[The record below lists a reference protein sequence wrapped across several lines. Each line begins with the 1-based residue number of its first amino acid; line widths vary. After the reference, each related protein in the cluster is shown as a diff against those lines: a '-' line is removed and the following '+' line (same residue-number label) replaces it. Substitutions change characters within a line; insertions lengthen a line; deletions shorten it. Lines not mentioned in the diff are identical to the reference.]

1 MKHVNISAV
10 EKPISSLILGSDY
23 FTPQNQEKVN
33 EMIEAFVEVG
43 GNTIDTAYIYAGGE
57 SEKAIG
63 HWIDQSSNRDKLNI
77 WTKGGHPNQNGHTIN
92 HGELY
97 DQLQTSL
104 ERLKTD
110 HVELYALHRD
120 DLTVRV
126 EDILEWLNEHVQA
139 GRIHA
144 FGASNWS
151 TERLD
156 EANQYAAKNGM
167 QGFSF
172 SSPNLSLAKAKEP
185 YWPGCVSADQQMI
198 KWHEQSQLPLF
209 SWSSQARGFFT
220 GRFTRDNLENEDL
233 VRVFYND
240 ENWERY
246 DRAEK
251 LAKEKQCSLIEV
263 ALAYV
268 LNQSFPTGAIIGPQN
283 RQELQSCGR
292 GASVSLTADEI
303 AYLDLQ
309 K

>member
-151 TERLD
+151 TERLE

-268 LNQSFPTGAIIGPQN
+268 LNQSFPSGAIIGPQN

>member
-63 HWIDQSSNRDKLNI
+63 QWIDQSSNRDKLNI

-151 TERLD
+151 TERLE

-268 LNQSFPTGAIIGPQN
+268 LNQSFPSGAIIGPQN

>member
-268 LNQSFPTGAIIGPQN
+268 LNQSFPTAAIIGPQN
-283 RQELQSCGR
+283 RQELQSCGL
-292 GASVSLTADEI
+292 GASISLTADEI

>member
-63 HWIDQSSNRDKLNI
+63 HWIDQASNRDTLNI
-77 WTKGGHPNQNGHTIN
+77 WTKGGHPNQHGHTIN
-92 HGELY
+92 QVELY

-126 EDILEWLNEHVQA
+126 EDMLEWLNEHVQA
-139 GRIHA
+139 GRIQA

-151 TERLD
+151 IERLD

-198 KWHEQSQLPLF
+198 KWHEQSKLPLF

-251 LAKEKQCSLIEV
+251 LSKEKQCSLIEV

-292 GASVSLTADEI
+292 GASLTLSADEI
-303 AYLDLQ
+303 AYLDIQ

>member
-1 MKHVNISAV
+1 MNHINISAV
-10 EKPISSLILGSDY
+10 KKPISSLILGSDY

-63 HWIDQSSNRDKLNI
+63 QWIDQASNRDILNI
-77 WTKGGHPNQNGHTIN
+77 WTKGGHPNQHGHTIN
-92 HGELY
+92 QVELY

-139 GRIHA
+139 GRIQA

-151 TERLD
+151 VERLQ

-198 KWHEQSQLPLF
+198 EWHEQSKLPLF

-251 LAKEKQCSLIEV
+251 LSKEKQCSLIEV

-292 GASVSLTADEI
+292 GASLTLSADEI

>member
-151 TERLD
+151 TERLE

-251 LAKEKQCSLIEV
+251 LAQEKQCSLIEV

-292 GASVSLTADEI
+292 GASISLTADEV

>member
-63 HWIDQSSNRDKLNI
+63 QWIDQSSNRDKLNI

-151 TERLD
+151 TERLE

-251 LAKEKQCSLIEV
+251 LAKEKQSSLIEV

>member
-151 TERLD
+151 TERLE

-283 RQELQSCGR
+283 RQELQSCGL
-292 GASVSLTADEI
+292 GASISLTADEI

>member
-151 TERLD
+151 TERLE

>member
-1 MKHVNISAV
+1 MKHIKINNV
-10 EKPISSLILGSDY
+10 EKSISSLIMGSDY
-23 FTPQNQEKVN
+23 FSPDNQEKVDGVIDSFL
-33 EMIEAFVEVG
+33 EIG
-43 GNTIDTAYIYAGGE
+43 GNTIDTAFIYAGGQ

-63 HWIDQSSNRDKLNI
+63 NWLEQGSNRDKINI

-92 HGELY
+92 QKELY

-104 ERLKTD
+104 ERLKSD
-110 HVELYALHRD
+110 HVQLYALHRD

-139 GRIHA
+139 KRIQT

-151 TERLD
+151 VERLE
-156 EANQYAAKNGM
+156 EANNYAAKHGM
-167 QGFSF
+167 EGFSF

-185 YWPGCVSADQQMI
+185 YWPGCVSVDQNMI
-198 KWHEQSQLPLF
+198 DWHEHSQLPLF

-233 VRVFYND
+233 VRVFYNN

-246 DRAEK
+246 DRAEG
-251 LAKEKQCSLIEV
+251 LAKEKGCSLIEI

-268 LNQSFPTGAIIGPQN
+268 LNQQFPTGAIIGPQN
-283 RQELQSCGR
+283 RDELISCGE
-292 GASVSLTADEI
+292 GAKISLTVDEV
-303 AYLDLQ
+303 AYINLNR
-309 K
+309 

>member
-144 FGASNWS
+144 FGASN
-151 TERLD
+151 
-156 EANQYAAKNGM
+156 
-167 QGFSF
+167 
-172 SSPNLSLAKAKEP
+172 
-185 YWPGCVSADQQMI
+185 
-198 KWHEQSQLPLF
+198 
-209 SWSSQARGFFT
+209 
-220 GRFTRDNLENEDL
+220 
-233 VRVFYND
+233 
-240 ENWERY
+240 
-246 DRAEK
+246 
-251 LAKEKQCSLIEV
+251 
-263 ALAYV
+263 
-268 LNQSFPTGAIIGPQN
+268 
-283 RQELQSCGR
+283 
-292 GASVSLTADEI
+292 
-303 AYLDLQ
+303 
-309 K
+309 

>member
-151 TERLD
+151 TERLE

-283 RQELQSCGR
+283 RQELISCGR

>member
-251 LAKEKQCSLIEV
+251 LAKKKQCSLIEV

-283 RQELQSCGR
+283 RQELQSCGL
-292 GASVSLTADEI
+292 GASISLTADEI